1 MGQIVIDIPNRA
13 NRRYNVEK
21 ADDARKLLRVLDE
34 LLPGVEGSSVKLTG
48 QQMQDLRDGM
58 RATRILAEMRSTGET
73 YSVEQLREEFG
84 LS

>member
-21 ADDARKLLRVLDE
+21 ADDARKLLRILDG
-34 LLPGVEGSSVKLTG
+34 LLNSEIESSKQTR
-48 QQMQDLRDGM
+48 QQIQDLRDGI
-58 RATRILAEMRSTGET
+58 RADQIVADMQRSGE
-73 YSVEQLREEFG
+73 SFSGDQLREEFG